1 MAAMMSSSADSNGS
15 SHVTGSSSI
24 NFSDLDL
31 EALKEKAA
39 AAASGQNTFRN
50 KHGLPC
56 TEAEMKALMS
66 MFVEIMGMSMN
77 NNKGENSSTVPT
89 GGTTNNSS
97 GARKASN
104 SNYSSSSSSKNGPI
118 FTWGVNPM
126 DASSLAAMAAAAS
139 GTSSG
144 MIPDHMAAATAG
156 FFADGASWEAL
167 RRTYAAAE
175 QMVNTDE
182 EDDEEDDDESFENRE
197 LTFEE
202 VEFLLHHRKQK
213 EEAVKLASQFAS
225 GDWQS
230 IEQVAINDQLLETDD
245 RERKAAK
252 KRQKKQRR
260 KA

>member
-1 MAAMMSSSADSNGS
+1 MNPEDVTKYRELHTAHMQKVGSVDRSSDRGPQGGTEVKISFGPSRPPKLASNNSKMNMNESAVVSAASMAAMMSSSADSNGS

-118 FTWGVNPM
+118 FSFGSNPM

-139 GTSSG
+139 G
-144 MIPDHMAAATAG
+144 
-156 FFADGASWEAL
+156 
-167 RRTYAAAE
+167 
-175 QMVNTDE
+175 
-182 EDDEEDDDESFENRE
+182 
-197 LTFEE
+197 
-202 VEFLLHHRKQK
+202 
-213 EEAVKLASQFAS
+213 
-225 GDWQS
+225 
-230 IEQVAINDQLLETDD
+230 
-245 RERKAAK
+245 
-252 KRQKKQRR
+252 
-260 KA
+260 